1 MKIGQLIENIKTNEQ
16 FILID
21 FDEIHFKLLKNE
33 KGKLIVLFKNKQDV
47 LDNYKT
53 IDNIKQSHFFEG

>member
-1 MKIGQLIENIKTNEQ
+1 MNN
-16 FILID
+16 FLID

-33 KGKLIVLFKNKQDV
+33 NGKLIVLFKNKQDI

-53 IDNIKQSHFFEG
+53 LDNVKQSHFFEG